1 MIDRNVRFISII
13 PGSPVLSFP
22 AIEKGGLKEVETMV
36 SDKGC
41 QLLGVFKVFRQNQW
55 FDQ

>member
-13 PGSPVLSFP
+13 PGSPVLSSL

-36 SDKGC
+36 SVKGC
-41 QLLGVFKVFRQNQW
+41 QMLGVFKVFRQSESVV
-55 FDQ
+55 